1 MLEMNNITKVFNAG
15 TPNEKTALEDF
26 SLKVS
31 DGDFITVIGA
41 NGAGKS
47 TLFGAIAGDYIPDR
61 GSIILNNLNVTLQ
74 PSYVSARVIGRL
86 FQDPMR
92 GTAPGMTIE
101 ENLSLAAGS
110 GGWLGSITEAD
121 RGRFKEQ

>member
-61 GSIILNNLNVTLQ
+61 GSIILNNKKVTLQ
-74 PSYVSARVIGRL
+74 PSYVRARVIGRL

-92 GTAPGMTIE
+92 
-101 ENLSLAAGS
+101 
-110 GGWLGSITEAD
+110 
-121 RGRFKEQ
+121 